1 MLFSVHPHFMA
12 SLGSNNFVLS
22 LKVWIQKTDATSDK
36 KIENAV
42 RSLFSFLLL
51 ADAYSEGN
59 TRMEGVLNIQQNA
72 DKTEVWY
79 LLPFKDYREV
89 VLATF
94 YSDGES
100 IFKDVTDNYKK
111 TYPHI

>member
-36 KIENAV
+36 KIGNAV

-51 ADAYSEGN
+51 SDAEVLEDVVQRFLAADLAAGDFA
-59 TRMEGVLNIQQNA
+59 Q
-72 DKTEVWY
+72 
-79 LLPFKDYREV
+79 LLQYHFQILGD
-89 VLATF
+89 
-94 YSDGES
+94 
-100 IFKDVTDNYKK
+100 DVAA
-111 TYPHI
+111 HSHFH

>member
-1 MLFSVHPHFMA
+1 MLFSVHHHFMA

-72 DKTEVWY
+72 DKQKFGICCLSKIIEKLSW
-79 LLPFKDYREV
+79 LH
-89 VLATF
+89 
-94 YSDGES
+94 S
-100 IFKDVTDNYKK
+100 IVTVRVSLKM
-111 TYPHI
+111 

>member
-1 MLFSVHPHFMA
+1 MLFSVHHHFMA

-51 ADAYSEGN
+51 ADADSEGN

-72 DKTEVWY
+72 DNTEVWY
-79 LLPFKDYREV
+79 LLPFKIIEQ
-89 VLATF
+89 L
-94 YSDGES
+94 SWLHS
-100 IFKDVTDNYKK
+100 IVTVRVSLKM
-111 TYPHI
+111 